1 MDKNTQLKLIGMYHQ
16 LLQDTFTDFVLGQIA
31 VIRDLLRDDE
41 IYMPSPSELN
51 CYGCAFIEE

>member
-1 MDKNTQLKLIGMYHQ
+1 MDNYTQLKLIGMYHQ
-16 LLQDTFTDFVLGQIA
+16 LIQCTMTEFNLGQIA
-31 VIRDLLRDDE
+31 MIRDLLRDDE